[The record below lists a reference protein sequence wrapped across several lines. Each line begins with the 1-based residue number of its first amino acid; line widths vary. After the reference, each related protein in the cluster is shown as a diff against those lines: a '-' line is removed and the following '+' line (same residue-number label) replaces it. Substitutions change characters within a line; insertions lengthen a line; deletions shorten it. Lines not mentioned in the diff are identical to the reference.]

1 MKNKQTP
8 KLFAGFKCLLF
19 VVSALI
25 LLVIVIAPARANAQ
39 NKKVK
44 KAQTRKDTATDDKV
58 YEVCEQMPIFEGGD
72 AALLKYLRENLKY
85 LRENLKYPDKTK
97 DRGVQGR
104 LIIGFIVE
112 KDGSLTDVKVL
123 RPVDIDLD
131 AEVLRLV
138 KGMPKWIP
146 GRHNGQ
152 RVRVRYLLPIHICL
166 Q

>member
-1 MKNKQTP
+1 MRMKNKQTP

-25 LLVIVIAPARANAQ
+25 LLVIVIAPVRANAQ
-39 NKKVK
+39 DKKGK
-44 KAQTRKDTATDDKV
+44 TTQTRKDTATDDKV

-85 LRENLKYPDKTK
+85 PDNTK

-104 LIIGFIVE
+104 LVIGFIVE

-146 GRHNGQ
+146 GCQ
-152 RVRVRYLLPIHICL
+152 DEQLVRVRYNVPVSFRLKPME
-166 Q
+166 

>member
-1 MKNKQTP
+1 MRMKNKQTP

-25 LLVIVIAPARANAQ
+25 LLVIVIAPVRANAQ
-39 NKKVK
+39 DKKGK
-44 KAQTRKDTATDDKV
+44 TTQMRKDTATDDKI

-72 AALLKYLRENLKY
+72 AALLKYLG
-85 LRENLKYPDKTK
+85 ENLKYPDKTK

-104 LIIGFIVE
+104 LVIGFIVE

-131 AEVLRLV
+131 AEVLRV
-138 KGMPKWIP
+138 IKGMPKWIP
-146 GRHNGQ
+146 GRQNGK

>member
-8 KLFAGFKCLLF
+8 KLFAGFKSLLF

-25 LLVIVIAPARANAQ
+25 LLVIVIAPVRANAQ
-39 NKKVK
+39 DKKGK
-44 KAQTRKDTATDDKV
+44 TTQTRKDTATDDKV

-85 LRENLKYPDKTK
+85 PDNTK

-104 LIIGFIVE
+104 LVIGFIVE

-131 AEVLRLV
+131 AEVLRVV
-138 KGMPKWIP
+138 KGMSKWIP
-146 GRHNGQ
+146 GRQNGQ

>member
-1 MKNKQTP
+1 MENKQTP

-39 NKKVK
+39 DKRGKTT
-44 KAQTRKDTATDDKV
+44 QTHKDTTTDDKI

-85 LRENLKYPDKTK
+85 PDKTK

-104 LIIGFIVE
+104 LVIGFIVE

>member
-19 VVSALI
+19 AISALV
-25 LLVIVIAPARANAQ
+25 LLVVVFVPARANAQ
-39 NKKVK
+39 DKKGK
-44 KAQTRKDTATDDKV
+44 TTQTRKDTATDDKI

-85 LRENLKYPDKTK
+85 PDNTK

-104 LIIGFIVE
+104 LVIGFIVE

-152 RVRVRYLLPIHICL
+152 RVRVRHLLPIHICL

>member
-8 KLFAGFKCLLF
+8 ILFTGFKCLLF
-19 VVSALI
+19 AISALV

-39 NKKVK
+39 DKREKTT
-44 KAQTRKDTATDDKV
+44 QTRKDTATDDKV

-85 LRENLKYPDKTK
+85 PDKTK

-104 LIIGFIVE
+104 MVVGFIVE
-112 KDGSLTDVKVL
+112 KDGSLTNVKVL
-123 RPVDIDLD
+123 RAVDIALD
-131 AEVLRLV
+131 AEVLRV
-138 KGMPKWIP
+138 IKGMPKWIP
-146 GRHNGQ
+146 GRQNGK

>member
-8 KLFAGFKCLLF
+8 ILFTGFKCLLF

-25 LLVIVIAPARANAQ
+25 LLVIVIAPASANAQ
-39 NKKVK
+39 DKRGKTT
-44 KAQTRKDTATDDKV
+44 QTRKDTATDDKV

-72 AALLKYLRENLKY
+72 AALLKYLGENWKL
-85 LRENLKYPDKTK
+85 PDEYKE
-97 DRGVQGR
+97 RGIQGR
-104 LIIGFIVE
+104 MVVGFIVE
-112 KDGSLTDVKVL
+112 KDGSLTNVKVL
-123 RPVDIDLD
+123 RAVDIAID
-131 AEVLRLV
+131 AEVLRVV

>member
-1 MKNKQTP
+1 MRMKKKQTP

-19 VVSALI
+19 AISTLV
-25 LLVIVIAPARANAQ
+25 LLVIVFAPAGANAQ

-44 KAQTRKDTATDDKV
+44 KARTHKDTTTDDKV
-58 YEVCEQMPIFEGGD
+58 YDVCEQMPTYEGGD

-85 LRENLKYPDKTK
+85 PDNTK

-104 LIIGFIVE
+104 LVIGFIVE

-152 RVRVRYLLPIHICL
+152 RVRVRHLLPIHICL

>member
-1 MKNKQTP
+1 MKKKQTP

-19 VVSALI
+19 AISTLV
-25 LLVIVIAPARANAQ
+25 LLVIVFAPAGVNAQ

-44 KAQTRKDTATDDKV
+44 KARTHKDTTTDDKV
-58 YEVCEQMPIFEGGD
+58 YDVCEQMPTYEGGD
-72 AALLKYLRENLKY
+72 AALLKYLGENWKL
-85 LRENLKYPDKTK
+85 PDEYKE
-97 DRGVQGR
+97 RGIQGR
-104 LIIGFIVE
+104 MVVGFIVE
-112 KDGSLTDVKVL
+112 KDGSLTNVKVL
-123 RPVDIDLD
+123 RAVDIAID
-131 AEVLRLV
+131 AEVLRVV

>member
-25 LLVIVIAPARANAQ
+25 LLVIVIAPVRANAQ
-39 NKKVK
+39 DKKGK
-44 KAQTRKDTATDDKV
+44 TTQMRKDTATDDKI
-58 YEVCEQMPIFEGGD
+58 YEVCEQMPIYEGGD
-72 AALLKYLRENLKY
+72 AALLKYLRENLK
-85 LRENLKYPDKTK
+85 LPEEDKE
-97 DRGVQGR
+97 RGMQGR
-104 LIIGFIVE
+104 MVVGFVVE
-112 KDGSLTDVKVL
+112 KDGSLTNVKVL
-123 RPVDIDLD
+123 RAVDIALD

-152 RVRVRYLLPIHICL
+152 RVRVRHLLPIHICL

>member
-1 MKNKQTP
+1 MRMKNKQTP

-25 LLVIVIAPARANAQ
+25 LLVIVIAPASANAQ
-39 NKKVK
+39 DKRGKTT
-44 KAQTRKDTATDDKV
+44 QTRKDTATDDKV

-72 AALLKYLRENLKY
+72 AALLKYLG
-85 LRENLKYPDKTK
+85 ENLKYPDKTK

-104 LIIGFIVE
+104 VVIGFIVE

-146 GRHNGQ
+146 GCQ
-152 RVRVRYLLPIHICL
+152 DEQLVRVRYNVPVSFRLKPME
-166 Q
+166 

>member
-1 MKNKQTP
+1 MKNKQTS

-19 VVSALI
+19 AISTLV
-25 LLVIVIAPARANAQ
+25 LLVIVFAPAGVNAQ

-44 KAQTRKDTATDDKV
+44 KAQTHKDTTTDDKV
-58 YEVCEQMPIFEGGD
+58 YDVCEQMPTYEGGD
-72 AALLKYLRENLKY
+72 AALLKYLGENWKL
-85 LRENLKYPDKTK
+85 PDEYKE
-97 DRGVQGR
+97 RGIQGR
-104 LIIGFIVE
+104 MVVGFIVE
-112 KDGSLTDVKVL
+112 KDGSLTNVKVL
-123 RPVDIDLD
+123 RAVDIAID
-131 AEVLRLV
+131 AEVLRVV

>member
-1 MKNKQTP
+1 MKHKQTP

-19 VVSALI
+19 VVSALV
-25 LLVIVIAPARANAQ
+25 LLVIADAPAKASAQ
-39 NKKVK
+39 DKKGK
-44 KAQTRKDTATDDKV
+44 TTQTRKDTATDDKV

-85 LRENLKYPDKTK
+85 PDNTK

-104 LIIGFIVE
+104 LVIGFIVE

-152 RVRVRYLLPIHICL
+152 RVRVRHLLPIHICL

>member
-1 MKNKQTP
+1 MQKKQTP
-8 KLFAGFKCLLF
+8 KLLAGFKCLLF

-39 NKKVK
+39 DKREKTT
-44 KAQTRKDTATDDKV
+44 QTRKDTATDDKV

-85 LRENLKYPDKTK
+85 PDKTK
-97 DRGVQGR
+97 DRGVQER
-104 LIIGFIVE
+104 LVIGFIVE

-146 GRHNGQ
+146 GRHNEQ

>member
-8 KLFAGFKCLLF
+8 NLFAGFKCLLF
-19 VVSALI
+19 AISALV
-25 LLVIVIAPARANAQ
+25 LLVVVFVPARANAQ
-39 NKKVK
+39 DKKGK
-44 KAQTRKDTATDDKV
+44 TTQTRKDTATDDKI

-85 LRENLKYPDKTK
+85 PDNTK

-104 LIIGFIVE
+104 LVIGFIVE

-131 AEVLRLV
+131 AEALRV
-138 KGMPKWIP
+138 IKGMPKWIP

>member
-8 KLFAGFKCLLF
+8 ILFTGFKCLLF

-25 LLVIVIAPARANAQ
+25 LLVIVIAPASANAQ
-39 NKKVK
+39 DKRGKTT
-44 KAQTRKDTATDDKV
+44 QTRKDTATDDKV

-85 LRENLKYPDKTK
+85 PDKTK

-104 LIIGFIVE
+104 LVIGFIVE

-146 GRHNGQ
+146 GCQ
-152 RVRVRYLLPIHICL
+152 DEQLVRVRYNVPVSFRLKPME
-166 Q
+166 

>member
-1 MKNKQTP
+1 MENKQTP

-25 LLVIVIAPARANAQ
+25 LLVIVVAPVRANAQ
-39 NKKVK
+39 DKKGNTS
-44 KAQTRKDTATDDKV
+44 QTRKDTATDDKV

-85 LRENLKYPDKTK
+85 PDKTK

-104 LIIGFIVE
+104 LVIGFIVE

-146 GRHNGQ
+146 GRQNGK

>member
-8 KLFAGFKCLLF
+8 ILFTGFKCLLF
-19 VVSALI
+19 AISALV

-39 NKKVK
+39 DKREKTT
-44 KAQTRKDTATDDKV
+44 QTRKDTATDDKV

-85 LRENLKYPDKTK
+85 PDKTK

-104 LIIGFIVE
+104 MVVGFIVE
-112 KDGSLTDVKVL
+112 KDGPLTNVKVL
-123 RPVDIDLD
+123 RAVDIALD
-131 AEVLRLV
+131 AEVLRV
-138 KGMPKWIP
+138 IKGMPKWIP